1 MPQEGQTEA
10 AVGGKLPSADQYVGS
25 SVPVVCGC
33 GWAAPL
39 RGVRGLGCRKA
50 PCAAKACWFG
60 WEHSCP
66 HPLSSDC
73 GEGLWLSLINGKEA
87 VNHPQPSRSGRSH
100 CRQGKARW
108 QRWPQVLLQA
118 GEGGEGTRCTVMAQ
132 WDAGHG
138 LVWHFAT
145 LHAGTAAASSLR
157 SILVF
162 LPSMSLPGC
171 PQGLAAGDLSG
182 PCSICWT
189 TGGRA
194 IPEIWPRLRQIH
206 LGVWG
211 GCELQ
216 LGMEGALG
224 SLPAPCQR
232 CVGWHQPEMFG
243 GRAARSRHPPGQSR
257 PCWVT
262 AAFPD

>member
-10 AVGGKLPSADQYVGS
+10 AVGGKLPSADQYVGT

-138 LVWHFAT
+138 LVWHLPPCMLGLQRHHPWGASWCSCPASPCPAAPRDSPLET
-145 LHAGTAAASSLR
+145 CLAPAPSAGPPAGGPSQRFGHVSDRFIWACEGAASCSWGWR
-157 SILVF
+157 ERWEA
-162 LPSMSLPGC
+162 C
-171 PQGLAAGDLSG
+171 P
-182 PCSICWT
+182 
-189 TGGRA
+189 
-194 IPEIWPRLRQIH
+194 H
-206 LGVWG
+206 
-211 GCELQ
+211 
-216 LGMEGALG
+216 
-224 SLPAPCQR
+224 PASA
-232 CVGWHQPEMFG
+232 V
-243 GRAARSRHPPGQSR
+243 
-257 PCWVT
+257 
-262 AAFPD
+262 